1 MEVRVHPLVKR
12 YLDDSGEKER
22 IKEGLRKLGEDPF
35 TSRSGVDIKRL
46 KGKSHDLYRLRVGE
60 HRFERFVEDG
70 VVWVQRAFR
79 RGKGYLV
86 IL

>member
-1 MEVRVHPLVKR
+1 MEVRVHPQVKR

-22 IKEGLRKLGEDPF
+22 LKDGLRKLGEDPF
-35 TSRSGVDIKRL
+35 ISRSGSGIKRL
-46 KGKSHDLYRLRVGE
+46 KGEAHDLYRLRVGE
-60 HRFERFVEDG
+60 HRFERFVEG
-70 VVWVQRAFR
+70 GAVWVQRAFR